1 MSMIKLKR
9 RINVVCGKFEPDA
22 VRKSVSL
29 IFVKWV
35 QCDKCE
41 HWTHLM
47 FCTDVRVVRT
57 GSEFLCVHCK

>member
-1 MSMIKLKR
+1 MLF
-9 RINVVCGKFEPDA
+9 VWEVQPDA
-22 VRKSVSL
+22 VRNSVSL
-29 IFVKWV
+29 IIVMWV

-41 HWTHLM
+41 HLM

>member
-1 MSMIKLKR
+1 MISVIRLTR
-9 RINVVCGKFEPDA
+9 RINVVCVGSSTDA
-22 VRKSVSL
+22 VRNSVSL
-29 IFVKWV
+29 IIVMWV

-41 HWTHLM
+41 HLM